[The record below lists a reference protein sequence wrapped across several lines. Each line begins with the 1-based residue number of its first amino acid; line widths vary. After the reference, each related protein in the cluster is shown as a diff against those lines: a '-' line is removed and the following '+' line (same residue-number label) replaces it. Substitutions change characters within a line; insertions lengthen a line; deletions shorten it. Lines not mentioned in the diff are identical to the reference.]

1 MCGLFFA
8 KKEAATATTSAA
20 MQVVGSA
27 HIIFETHIFVK
38 TVQLFFAKKRDSPPL
53 KSEEGACKI
62 SGEIFSVNK
71 GHANRLVKS

>member
-38 TVQLFFAKKRDSPPL
+38 TVQLFFAKKETALLS
-53 KSEEGACKI
+53 K
-62 SGEIFSVNK
+62 
-71 GHANRLVKS
+71 VKRELAK